1 MAISMARKTLAY
13 GFSRILRAPHMQLIT
28 EIVHPE
34 LKSKQGRVFRRHAA
48 RGIVMR
54 GEQILLLFTERYNDF
69 SFPGG
74 GLDAGEDIIVGL
86 KRELEEETGA
96 REIRVLQHYGYIE
109 EYRPYWKPE
118 YDLMH
123 MTSHFY
129 VCEVASQ
136 LEPVKMESHEIAN
149 GMRPVWINLHEAITH
164 NEAVMQRHESS
175 MGQSILRETYMLRKV
190 ASELLIPI
198 SL

>member
-1 MAISMARKTLAY
+1 
-13 GFSRILRAPHMQLIT
+13 MQLIT
-28 EIVHPE
+28 EILHPD
-34 LKSKQGRVFRRHAA
+34 LKSIQGKVFRRHAA
-48 RGIVMR
+48 RGIVLR
-54 GEQILLLFTERYNDF
+54 NEQILLLFTERYNDF

-109 EYRPYWKPE
+109 EYRPYWKPQ

-129 VCEVASQ
+129 QCEATKSLMVCGLSGSTCMK
-136 LEPVKMESHEIAN
+136 P
-149 GMRPVWINLHEAITH
+149 
-164 NEAVMQRHESS
+164 
-175 MGQSILRETYMLRKV
+175 
-190 ASELLIPI
+190 
-198 SL
+198 